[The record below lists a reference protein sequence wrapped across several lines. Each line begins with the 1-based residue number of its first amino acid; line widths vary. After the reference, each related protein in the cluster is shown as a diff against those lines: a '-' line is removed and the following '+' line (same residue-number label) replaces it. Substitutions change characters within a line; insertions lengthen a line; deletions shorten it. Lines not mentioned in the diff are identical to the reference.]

1 MKKRKLFGGLTIL
14 TLSLALTTGCANL
27 EKLGITKKTDS
38 TEETASTDSSHP
50 SEPKINLNSLALPQ
64 LNNSIADNE
73 SAVKM
78 VTSEGTITIKLF
90 PELAPKA
97 VENFMTHAKEGY
109 YNKTKFHRVIKDFM
123 VQGGDPKGTGVGGE
137 SIWQEEFAPEISNQ
151 LYHIN
156 GALAMARTNGDVSE
170 KTQGSQFY
178 IVQNHQDV
186 ADGLLIDDYPEKII
200 EAYRNGGAPFLD
212 KEYSVFGQV
221 IEGLDVVD
229 KIAEVEVEAD
239 ASGGQPSKPKKDVTV
254 KSIKIIK
261 EASKEKNDSST
272 KGDEKSTDDKE
283 VTDATDESTEP
294 TSSN

>member
-1 MKKRKLFGGLTIL
+1 MKKRQLLGGLTIL
-14 TLSLALTTGCANL
+14 TLTLALTTGCANL
-27 EKLGITKKTDS
+27 EKLGITKKNDA
-38 TEETASTDSSHP
+38 TEETTTTDTTQSS
-50 SEPKINLNSLALPQ
+50 EAKINLNSLVLPQ
-64 LNNSIADNE
+64 LDKTIADNE

-78 VTSEGTITIKLF
+78 VTSEGTMTIKLF

-123 VQGGDPKGTGVGGE
+123 IQGGDPKGTGVGGE

-178 IVQNHQDV
+178 IVQNHQDT

-200 EAYRNGGAPFLD
+200 EAYRNGGTPFLD

-221 IEGLDVVD
+221 IEGLDVID
-229 KIAEVEVEAD
+229 KIANVEVEAD

-261 EASKEKNDSST
+261 EASKPKKDSSKKET
-272 KGDEKSTDDKE
+272 KKTTDD
-283 VTDATDESTEP
+283 TDMTDSTQ
-294 TSSN
+294 SN